1 MPPRNMSPFFGRQSP
16 SPFGG
21 MQRNPFAGNRLG
33 GPGMPGQFRA
43 GGQMPGFPGR
53 AGATA
58 GRGGGLLSRLFQR
71 GGQTAA
77 ANPAAAFQRGA
88 AGGGGSLFKSI
99 ANPSSISS
107 FLNNTQN
114 VLKTAQQVGPMIQQI
129 QQVGPLVKN
138 LPAMWKLYRGLK
150 NAPEEDEQE
159 NRELSSKD
167 KKPAPAKEKKSNRQA
182 GRPASSQ
189 AAESKNDEKR
199 PEKGASVPKL
209 FI

>member
-1 MPPRNMSPFFGRQSP
+1 
-16 SPFGG
+16 
-21 MQRNPFAGNRLG
+21 
-33 GPGMPGQFRA
+33 
-43 GGQMPGFPGR
+43 
-53 AGATA
+53 
-58 GRGGGLLSRLFQR
+58 
-71 GGQTAA
+71 
-77 ANPAAAFQRGA
+77 
-88 AGGGGSLFKSI
+88 
-99 ANPSSISS
+99 
-107 FLNNTQN
+107 
-114 VLKTAQQVGPMIQQI
+114 MIQQI

-150 NAPEEDEQE
+150 NAPDEDEQE

-182 GRPASSQ
+182 ERNAASQ